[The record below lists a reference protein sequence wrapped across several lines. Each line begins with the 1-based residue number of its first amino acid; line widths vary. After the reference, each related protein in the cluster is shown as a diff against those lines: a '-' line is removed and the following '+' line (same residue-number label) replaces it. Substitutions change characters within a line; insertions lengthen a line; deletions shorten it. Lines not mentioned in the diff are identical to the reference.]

1 MNDSEEKPDLP
12 QDEPE
17 DTGTETGERWKV
29 LHQLEAWVETPMA
42 VLAFIWLLL
51 VLAELIWTTSGLFEL
66 LGTVIWIVFIA
77 EFALRF
83 VLAPNKLRFLKRNPI
98 TIIALIA
105 PAFRFLSVLRFFRLA
120 RGLRLVRVVG
130 TANRGLNALRIS
142 FARRGLGY
150 VAAATAIV
158 TLLGAAA
165 MLNFEPATE
174 VEGGFANFADALW
187 WTAMIIAT
195 MGSQYWPETP
205 EGRLICLLL
214 SIYGF
219 AVFGYLTASLATFFI
234 GQEAQAN
241 DGTVAGA
248 PELAALR
255 EEIASLRREL
265 LSRDESG
272 SR

>member
-1 MNDSEEKPDLP
+1 MNRSK
-12 QDEPE
+12 DEPLTPGDE
-17 DTGTETGERWKV
+17 AEESGTETDERWRV
-29 LHQLEAWVETPMA
+29 LHQLEEWVETPMA
-42 VLAFIWLLL
+42 VLAFFWLLL
-51 VLAELIWTTSGLFEL
+51 VVAELVWTTSGVFEL
-66 LGTVIWIVFIA
+66 LGTIIWIIFIA

-83 VLAPNKLRFLKRNPI
+83 LLAPDKLSFLKRNPI
-98 TIIALIA
+98 TIVALIA
-105 PAFRFLSVLRFFRLA
+105 PAFRFLSILRFFKVA

-142 FARRGLGY
+142 FGRRGLGY
-150 VAAATAIV
+150 VAAATAII

-174 VEGGFANFADALW
+174 VKGGFSNFADALW

-195 MGSQYWPETP
+195 MGSQYWPTTP

-214 SIYGF
+214 SVYGF

-241 DGTVAGA
+241 DGTVAGTSDF
-248 PELAALR
+248 AALR
-255 EEIASLRREL
+255 EEIASLRKDL
-265 LSRDESG
+265 LSREENR

>member
-1 MNDSEEKPDLP
+1 MNRSEEEPLTP
-12 QDEPE
+12 NAEPE
-17 DTGTETGERWKV
+17 ISDVATGERWEV
-29 LHQLEAWVETPMA
+29 LHQLEDWAETPMI
-42 VLAFIWLLL
+42 VLSFIWLLL
-51 VLAELIWTTSGLFEL
+51 VLAELIWTTSGLFEF
-66 LGTVIWIVFIA
+66 LGVVIWIIFIG

-83 VLAPNKLRFLKRNPI
+83 ALAPDKLRFLKQNPI
-98 TIIALIA
+98 TIVALIA
-105 PAFRFLSVLRFFRLA
+105 PALRFISVLRFLRLA

-142 FARRGLGY
+142 FGRRGLGY
-150 VAAATAIV
+150 IAALTGVV

-174 VEGGFANFADALW
+174 VKGGFTSFADALW
-187 WTAMIIAT
+187 WAAMIIAT
-195 MGSQYWPETP
+195 MGSGFWPATP

-241 DGTVAGA
+241 DGAVVGTA
-248 PELAALR
+248 ELAAIR
-255 EEIASLRREL
+255 EEIHLLRQEIA
-265 LSRDESG
+265 RDK
-272 SR
+272 